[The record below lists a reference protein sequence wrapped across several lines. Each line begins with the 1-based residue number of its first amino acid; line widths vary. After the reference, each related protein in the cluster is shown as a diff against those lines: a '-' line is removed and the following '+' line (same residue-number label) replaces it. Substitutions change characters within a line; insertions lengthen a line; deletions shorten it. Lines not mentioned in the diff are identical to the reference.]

1 MDNDNKIRLFM
12 GRDIIFYSERIKQPT
27 MREIIDLGWN
37 KFFNEI
43 CLPYMINFE
52 YVGIDETYIENY
64 KIKIFDL
71 FWLPNKIGER
81 TLLEILTESL
91 SFVFGVKDISVNNK
105 EMTIT
110 INDLVINRDN
120 FEELASYCRDIFK
133 VKPYK
138 KEEKEEMK
146 VPEHIRK
153 RYERYKKHQ
162 EKNKQDGSLEI
173 LRSMNYIVHNQFSLD
188 YESLLNLTIFQFFNT
203 QETYVVRE
211 YYDNNLKSVFAGAD
225 SKKIDLTHW
234 MNKLKID
241 RW

>member
-12 GRDIIFYSERIKQPT
+12 GRDIIFYSEKIKQPT
-27 MREIIDLGWN
+27 IGEIIDLGWS

-52 YVGIDETYIENY
+52 YVGIDENYIKDN

-71 FWLPNKIGER
+71 FWLPNKIGEK
-81 TLLEILTESL
+81 TLLQILIESL
-91 SFVFGVKDISVNNK
+91 VFIFKTENISVDTK
-105 EMTIT
+105 EMSIT

-133 VKPYK
+133 VQPYK
-138 KEEKEEMK
+138 KEEKEEVK
-146 VPEHIRK
+146 VPEHLRQ
-153 RYERYKKHQ
+153 RYEKYKIHQ
-162 EKNKQDGSLEI
+162 QNNKKDSSLEI
-173 LRSMNYIVHNQFSLD
+173 LKSMNYIVHYQYSLD
-188 YESLLNLTIFQFFNT
+188 YKSMLNLTIFQFFNT
-203 QETYVVRE
+203 QDSYVGKE
-211 YYDNNLKSVFAGAD
+211 YYENNLQSVFAGAD
-225 SKKIDLTHW
+225 AKKIDLTHW